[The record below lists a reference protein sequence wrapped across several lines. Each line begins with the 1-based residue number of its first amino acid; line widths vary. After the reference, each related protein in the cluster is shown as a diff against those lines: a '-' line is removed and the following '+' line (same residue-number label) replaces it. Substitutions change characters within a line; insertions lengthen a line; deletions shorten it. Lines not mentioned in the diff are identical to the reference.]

1 MRAQP
6 PHSSPGVR
14 AARWT
19 SLPLLAC
26 LLITVAHAESPDPP
40 PFYAIRDVTVVTG
53 MGESIEGAT
62 VLLADGLIEA
72 IGADIDIPGDA
83 WVIDGDGMF
92 LYPGLID
99 GLTTL
104 GQKPDEGSG
113 GGTAGGPGPGSGRGG
128 PTIRGPEDRP
138 QTTPWLSAADLLGE
152 DERAKKWRKA
162 GFTATVTSP
171 TDGLFAGQA
180 ALINL
185 GGTPANPN
193 TKMITQTIVAAPV
206 ALRINFRAPG
216 RGRGYPGSLMGSL
229 AYVEQVFLDTQHYAS
244 AKAAYRAA
252 PRGLDRP
259 TYDRTLEVLE
269 MAMEDGTP
277 FLMPGHLGREIDR
290 ALIMAAEFDLPLVIY
305 GGQGAYAR
313 IDALKAAGASVLVSL
328 NWPKE
333 ERDRDPETDTSFRT
347 LYHRRLAPT
356 TPAGLA
362 AAGVAFGFYS
372 DGLSTSAEIFKKVRM
387 AIDAG
392 LSDEDALAAL
402 TSNPARFYGVS
413 DRLGTIEVGKIAN
426 LVLAS
431 DWPWAEGAEVR
442 SVFVD
447 GRKYEERSSDEP
459 TEPPASDV
467 SGTWKI
473 DLTTPRGEQEITADL
488 TMAEDG
494 KVTGEITSERGTT
507 PIEEGRMS
515 GDLLRFKTTRSM
527 GSRSFT
533 SSWSLT
539 VEGEEVSGSASAG
552 PMSMEVI
559 GKRTAVAKEKGEA
572 NKGKDEEPA
581 VTLEEMRSVMAVYQA
596 PVKEMGNFAI
606 TNATVWT
613 VSGETIEGGTV
624 VVEDGKITAVG
635 KDVKVP
641 GRAEVIDAAGGH
653 LIPGIID
660 AHSHIAIE
668 GGVNE
673 GSLAVTSMVAIG
685 DVLNPDSIAIYRAL
699 AGGVTSANLLHGSA
713 NPIGGKS
720 QIVKLRWG
728 ADAEGLKF
736 EGAPPGIK
744 FALGENPKRSNFSRP
759 GVPARYPQTRMGVM
773 DVIRQAFTE
782 AEEYRKQWRAYEA
795 ATGPSSAGIPPR
807 RDLELE
813 ALVEILEGDRWIHSH
828 CYRADEILQLMLLA
842 EEFGF
847 RIGTLQHVLEGYKVA
862 DEIAAHGAGAST
874 FSDWWGYKVEAYEAI
889 PHNAALMTERGVVVS
904 INSDSGEEMRHLN
917 QEAAKA
923 IKWGG
928 LGEVEAL
935 ALVTLNPAKQLLIDD
950 RVGSIEV
957 GKDADLVLYDGHPL
971 EIRSVPQKT
980 FVDGDLYFDLEADR
994 ARQAM
999 IDEIKA
1005 KLAPA
1010 DDKEKS
1016 EGEDAAPGS
1025 APSPEVVWQD
1035 EHYSCRED
1043 EHAEEGR

>member
-1 MRAQP
+1 L
-6 PHSSPGVR
+6 
-14 AARWT
+14 
-19 SLPLLAC
+19 LPLLAC
-26 LLITVAHAESPDPP
+26 SLFVPLHAESPDPP
-40 PFYAIRDVTVVTG
+40 PFYAIEEVTVVTG
-53 MGESIEGAT
+53 TGRTVEGAT
-62 VLLADGLIEA
+62 VLVADGLIEKV
-72 IGADIDIPGDA
+72 GVDVEIPADA
-83 WVIDGDGMF
+83 WVIDGEGMI

-99 GLTTL
+99 ALTTL
-104 GQKPDEGSG
+104 GQKKDEASGDGSG
-113 GGTAGGPGPGSGRGG
+113 GAPGAGSGRGG

-152 DERAKKWRKA
+152 DERAEKWRKA

-185 GGTPANPN
+185 GGATANPG
-193 TKMITQTIVAAPV
+193 TRMITQTIVASPV
-206 ALRINFRAPG
+206 ALRLNFRSPG
-216 RGRGYPGSLMGSL
+216 RGRGYPGSLMGVLS
-229 AYVEQVFLDTQHYAS
+229 YIQQVFLDTQHYAA
-244 AKAAYRAA
+244 AKAAYRAE
-252 PRGLDRP
+252 PLGLDRP

-277 FLMPGHLGREIDR
+277 FLMPGHLAREIDR
-290 ALIMAAEFDLPLVIY
+290 ALIMADEFDLPLVIY
-305 GGQGAYAR
+305 GGQGAYTR
-313 IDALKAAGASVLVSL
+313 IDALKSAGVSVLVSL

-333 ERDRDPETDTSFRT
+333 EKDRDPEADTSFRT
-347 LYHRRLAPT
+347 LYHRRMAPT

-362 AAGVAFGFYS
+362 AAGVPFAFYS

-387 AIDAG
+387 AIEAG
-392 LSDEDALAAL
+392 LSDEDALAAM
-402 TSNPARFYGVS
+402 TSRPAEIYGVS
-413 DRLGTIEVGKIAN
+413 DRLGTIEAGKIAN
-426 LVLAS
+426 LILAS
-431 DWPWAEGAEVR
+431 DWPWAEGVEVKA
-442 SVFVD
+442 VFVD
-447 GRKYEERSSDEP
+447 GRKYEERTSDEP

-467 SGTWKI
+467 SGTWKVN
-473 DLTTPRGEQEITADL
+473 LNTPRGEQEITVDL

-533 SSWSLT
+533 SSWSLE
-539 VEGEEVSGSASAG
+539 VEGESVSGSASAG
-552 PMSMEVI
+552 PMSMEVN
-559 GKRTAVAKEKGEA
+559 GERTAAARDKQETEKGE
-572 NKGKDEEPA
+572 DEAPA
-581 VTLEEMRSVMAVYQA
+581 VTLDEMRSVMAIYQG
-596 PVKEMGNFAI
+596 PVKEMGSFAI
-606 TNATVWT
+606 TDATVWT

-635 KDVKVP
+635 TEVEIP

-713 NPIGGKS
+713 NPIGGKN
-720 QIVKLRWG
+720 QVVKLRWG

-759 GVPARYPQTRMGVM
+759 GMPVRYPQTRMGVM

-782 AEEYRKQWRAYEA
+782 AQEYRKQWQAYEA
-795 ATGPSSAGIPPR
+795 AKGSSTPAIPPR

-813 ALVEILEGDRWIHSH
+813 ALVEILEGERWIHSH
-828 CYRADEILQLMLLA
+828 CYRADEILQLMRLA

-847 RIGTLQHVLEGYKVA
+847 KIGTLQHVLEGYKVA

-928 LGEVEAL
+928 LGEVDAL
-935 ALVTLNPAKQLLIDD
+935 ALVTLNPARQLLIDD

-971 EIRSVPQKT
+971 EVRSVPQKT

-999 IDEIKA
+999 IDGVKA
-1005 KLAPA
+1005 KLVPV
-1010 DDKEKS
+1010 DGKKS
-1016 EGEDAAPGS
+1016 EGDGEAAAPES

-1035 EHYSCRED
+1035 ERYSCRED
-1043 EHAEEGR
+1043 EHGEEGR